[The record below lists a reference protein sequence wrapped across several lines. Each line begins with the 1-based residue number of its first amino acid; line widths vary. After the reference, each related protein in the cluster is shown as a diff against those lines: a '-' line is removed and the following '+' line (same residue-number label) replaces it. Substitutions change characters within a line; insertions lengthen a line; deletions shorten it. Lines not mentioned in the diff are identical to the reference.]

1 MYKELNIEKIIEAI
15 NLLALRIKDRFPDA
29 NLLIVCNELKELA
42 SKSKINI
49 YQLNK
54 PYIFIRISFY
64 LLIIIAIAS
73 ILYTFSLLK
82 IETSIFTFQN
92 FITVS
97 EAFLNEIAMIGV
109 SVYFLYKF
117 EDMIKQ
123 KKILTALQELR
134 TIAHIIDMHQLT
146 KDPTNVLV
154 ERTKHSPKRELTK
167 DQLSRYLDYCSE
179 MLSLTSKVA
188 AIYGFN
194 NRDEMVLNTINN
206 IEMLSSSLSSKMWQ
220 KIELNKLLN

>member
-1 MYKELNIEKIIEAI
+1 
-15 NLLALRIKDRFPDA
+15 
-29 NLLIVCNELKELA
+29 
-42 SKSKINI
+42 
-49 YQLNK
+49 
-54 PYIFIRISFY
+54 
-64 LLIIIAIAS
+64 
-73 ILYTFSLLK
+73 
-82 IETSIFTFQN
+82 
-92 FITVS
+92 
-97 EAFLNEIAMIGV
+97 
-109 SVYFLYKF
+109 
-117 EDMIKQ
+117 
-123 KKILTALQELR
+123 
-134 TIAHIIDMHQLT
+134 MHQLT